1 MKVYTLPAE
10 QNKRLL
16 KVLCGFNDYG
26 RLMHNL
32 QLYLESTK
40 LEDAHKRNEVILL
53 INKICLYNMYRYAEA
68 GSPTW
73 FATSLKNNTI
83 AYEMNI
89 DNVLVS
95 EFFKPLMGMSVSDVD
110 LHCKENLIIGEL
122 YRHITSN
129 YAEHGSALNE
139 SFVGIYDMF
148 STYIPISQINLHRF
162 EITPSLTPLMFCT
175 EKHMRQHEP
184 LYHN

>member
-1 MKVYTLPAE
+1 MKVYTLPVE

-16 KVLCGFNDYG
+16 KVLRGFNDYG
-26 RLMHNL
+26 KLIHNL

-40 LEDAHKRNEVILL
+40 LDNMYKHSELILL
-53 INKICLYNMYRYAEA
+53 INKICLYNMYKYVEA

-83 AYEMNI
+83 GYEMNI

-95 EFFKPLMGMSVSDVD
+95 EFFKPLMGRRVSDVD
-110 LHCKENLIIGEL
+110 LHWKENLIIGEL

-129 YAEHGSALNE
+129 YEQHGSALNE

-148 STYIPISQINLHRF
+148 STYLPISQINLHRF
-162 EITPSLTPLMFCT
+162 EITPSLIPLMFCSD
-175 EKHMRQHEP
+175 KNIRAYEP
-184 LYHN
+184 LHHN